1 MLHNIWC
8 YMVNWVVLPLS
19 TQRRFLFSCF
29 AISYGDREYLE
40 ALQQA
45 LKSAHLT
52 AILKKKKKSTLL
64 IRGQNSFMTRTAQ
77 LNGKFNLETVEKRR
91 HQRKYD
97 NIAYLPCVWLFNHG
111 QLLDTDGLTA
121 HVLGSQRDPPYN
133 LRITVVFIL
142 PCLWWLCSINSIIF
156 QGVKMS

>member
-1 MLHNIWC
+1 
-8 YMVNWVVLPLS
+8 MVNRVVLPLS

-52 AILKKKKKSTLL
+52 VILKKKKKHITY
-64 IRGQNSFMTRTAQ
+64 QRTELFHDQ
-77 LNGKFNLETVEKRR
+77 SCPVKWQFDLETIEKRR

-97 NIAYLPCVWLFNHG
+97 STAYLPCVWLFNHG
-111 QLLDTDGLTA
+111 QLSDTDG
-121 HVLGSQRDPPYN
+121 
-133 LRITVVFIL
+133 
-142 PCLWWLCSINSIIF
+142 
-156 QGVKMS
+156 